1 MACITRYQ
9 AVLSS
14 RSHITEKYV
23 VLPYKDLNC
32 IIASLQGDAQRTEH
46 ITWYMLREKYKTPHR
61 PYEQKNKLHHR
72 CGIHCSPG
80 ETTPSYVEHVDS
92 NARV

>member
-14 RSHITEKYV
+14 RSHFTEKYV

-32 IIASLQGDAQRTEH
+32 IIASLQGDALRTEH
-46 ITWYMLREKYKTPHR
+46 ISWHMLREKYKTPHR
-61 PYEQKNKLHHR
+61 P
-72 CGIHCSPG
+72 
-80 ETTPSYVEHVDS
+80 
-92 NARV
+92 